1 MARNK
6 DRTPGAEGLWRCGA
20 RCYIIPEKFH
30 HPSTFP
36 LELPRWC
43 IRLHGVRHPMVL
55 DPFMGTGTT
64 LLAAALEGGQGIGIE
79 LDPSYLAV
87 ARQRLAAMQ
96 GELIPAAPP

>member
-1 MARNK
+1 MC
-6 DRTPGAEGLWRCGA
+6 CGGG
-20 RCYIIPEKFH
+20 CYIIPEKFH

-43 IRLHGVRHPMVL
+43 IRLHGVRNPAVL

-64 LLAAALEGGQGIGIE
+64 LLAAALEGGRGIGIE

-87 ARQRLAAMQ
+87 AERRLETMQ
-96 GELIPAAPP
+96 GELIAGAPP